1 MDSKDNE
8 LHMLKKGIE
17 DLKRE
22 LDDLDSSIR
31 SAAQAISNKLAECN
45 KTFEMINTMNK
56 SNELVKTANDNKPVL
71 EAEWYEDGEHYVKLW

>member
-8 LHMLKKGIE
+8 LYVLKKGIE

-22 LDDLDSSIR
+22 LDSLASSIQ
-31 SAAQAISNKLAECN
+31 SAGQAISSKLAKCN
-45 KTFEMINTMNK
+45 KTFEMINAMDK
-56 SNELVKTANDNKPVL
+56 SNELVKTSNDNKPVL